1 MVLILLIKFLLGIP
15 KVEFKFVVTHCNEN
29 IVKLYLWEFCNDM
42 WIAKGNSQ
50 TDIAFIVL

>member
-15 KVEFKFVVTHCNEN
+15 KVELKFVVTHCNEN

-42 WIAKGNSQ
+42 WIANGNSQ

>member
-1 MVLILLIKFLLGIP
+1 MVLILLIEFLLGIA
-15 KVEFKFVVTHCNEN
+15 KVEFNFAVTHYNEN

-42 WIAKGNSQ
+42 WVTNGNSQ